1 MTVMAKTD
9 ATILA
14 SVKGIYEWNRL
25 NNYCSNCG
33 AKIVTTMSGWEKI
46 CKSCDSKFFPR
57 TDPVVIMMIYYDDR
71 ALLGRSHV
79 WPEGM
84 FSCLAGFME
93 PGETIEA
100 AVKRETF
107 EESGIIVKNIR
118 YVTSQPWPFPASLMI
133 GCIAEAE
140 SKTILIDKYEIE
152 DARWF
157 SREEIIKAINAPSNW
172 WPAREGSVARF
183 LIKQWVKKNI

>member
-1 MTVMAKTD
+1 
-9 ATILA
+9 
-14 SVKGIYEWNRL
+14 
-25 NNYCSNCG
+25 
-33 AKIVTTMSGWEKI
+33 
-46 CKSCDSKFFPR
+46 
-57 TDPVVIMMIYYDDR
+57 
-71 ALLGRSHV
+71 
-79 WPEGM
+79 
-84 FSCLAGFME
+84 ME